1 MNEVWSTA
9 LVYILFNQCLL
20 AYNIDKTWYCWI
32 AAMKKGIVNLPF
44 FDFIPFDADIQVA
57 ALSLLYLSSFSL
69 FELTSEPNILRL
81 VLTTFFKLRLSDTTN
96 EISLDLFRASQMQRL
111 KIKTAWQSYTHN
123 IHVTLVTDNIHTWGQ
138 ITTNLSVVTDQ
149 PENLSHHTSVHQTR
163 SGLVRPNISCV
174 FTLSRCI
181 VSFA

>member
-1 MNEVWSTA
+1 
-9 LVYILFNQCLL
+9 
-20 AYNIDKTWYCWI
+20 
-32 AAMKKGIVNLPF
+32 MKKGIVNLPF

-111 KIKTAWQSYTHN
+111 KIKTA
-123 IHVTLVTDNIHTWGQ
+123 
-138 ITTNLSVVTDQ
+138 
-149 PENLSHHTSVHQTR
+149 
-163 SGLVRPNISCV
+163 
-174 FTLSRCI
+174 
-181 VSFA
+181 